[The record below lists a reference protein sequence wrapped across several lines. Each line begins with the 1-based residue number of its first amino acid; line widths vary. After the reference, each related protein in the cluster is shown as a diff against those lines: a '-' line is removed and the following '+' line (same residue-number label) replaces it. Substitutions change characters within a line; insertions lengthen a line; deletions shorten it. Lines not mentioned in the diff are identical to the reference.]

1 MTTQIDTRGLMRTCA
16 ALVCLMLAACSSGD
30 GSVQR
35 FIARVNQQPGGR
47 VEPLPQVPKYET
59 FTYDDQHMR
68 SPFVPSEPT
77 GVGSIRPD
85 RTRPRQYLE
94 RFPLDTLKMVGT
106 MRLGKVVY
114 GLVQTQDGI
123 VHRVAVG
130 NYMGQNDGRIIQITP
145 TQIRLVEIVPDGLGG
160 FMKRPAALGLSQ

>member
-1 MTTQIDTRGLMRTCA
+1 MSTETHTRGTMRACTVLICL
-16 ALVCLMLAACSSGD
+16 ALTACSGGD

-35 FIARVNQQPGGR
+35 FIARVDRQPGGQ
-47 VEPLPQVPKYET
+47 VEPLPKVPKYET
-59 FTYDDQHMR
+59 FTYDDQDMR
-68 SPFVPSEPT
+68 SPFVPSGPT
-77 GVGSIRPD
+77 GIGSVRPD
-85 RTRPRQYLE
+85 ASRARQYLE

-106 MRLGKVVY
+106 MRLGKSVY

-123 VHRVAVG
+123 VHRVKVG

>member
-1 MTTQIDTRGLMRTCA
+1 MTTQIHIRGLVRTGTVLACL
-16 ALVCLMLAACSSGD
+16 ALVACSGGE

-35 FIARVNQQPGGR
+35 FITRVQHQPGGH
-47 VEPLPQVPKYET
+47 VEPLPKVPRYQT
-59 FTYDDQHMR
+59 FTYDDQSMR

-77 GVGSIRPD
+77 GAGTIRPD
-85 RTRPRQYLE
+85 ASRPRQYLE

-106 MRLGKVVY
+106 MHLDHRTY
-114 GLVQTQDGI
+114 GLVETKDGV
-123 VHRVAVG
+123 VHRVTIG

>member
-1 MTTQIDTRGLMRTCA
+1 MTTQIHTRGLMRACA
-16 ALVCLMLAACSSGD
+16 ALTCLVLAACSSGD

-35 FIARVNQQPGGR
+35 FIARVEHQPGGR
-47 VEPLPQVPKYET
+47 VQPLPKVPKYET
-59 FTYDDQHMR
+59 FTYDDQDMR

-85 RTRPRQYLE
+85 ASRPRQYLE

-106 MRLGKVVY
+106 LRLGKTVY
-114 GLVQTQDGI
+114 GLVQTKNGI
-123 VHRVAVG
+123 VHRVTIG
-130 NYMGQNDGRIIQITP
+130 NYMGQNDGRIIQISP
-145 TQIRLVEIVPDGLGG
+145 TQIRLIEIVPNGLGG

>member
-1 MTTQIDTRGLMRTCA
+1 MTTQIQTRGLMRSCA
-16 ALVCLMLAACSSGD
+16 VLACLLLAACSGSD

-35 FIARVNQQPGGR
+35 FIARVERQPGGR
-47 VEPLPQVPKYET
+47 VEPLPKVPKYET
-59 FTYDDQHMR
+59 FTYDDQDMR

-77 GVGSIRPD
+77 GIGSIRPD
-85 RTRPRQYLE
+85 ASRPRQYLE

-106 MRLGKVVY
+106 MKLGKTVY

-123 VHRVAVG
+123 VHRVTIG

-160 FMKRPAALGLSQ
+160 FMKRPAALGLSK

>member
-1 MTTQIDTRGLMRTCA
+1 MTTQIHTRGLMRACA
-16 ALVCLMLAACSSGD
+16 ALACLMLAACSGGD

-35 FIARVNQQPGGR
+35 FIARVDQQPGGR
-47 VEPLPQVPKYET
+47 VEPLPTVPKYET

-85 RTRPRQYLE
+85 RARPRQYLE

-106 MRLGKVVY
+106 MRLGKAVY

-123 VHRVAVG
+123 VHRVTVG